1 MTLLIAEKGA
11 EDCFFLLFHSAIKR
25 SDFKA
30 MLEISPTHD
39 PEVQTV
45 KSKIIA
51 TAAILAALGFL
62 HPHPALSQPATDGG
76 TKPGF
81 WQPQAQVDN
90 TRNITLR
97 LLNETGLNLEYGQSG
112 ANLSS
117 LPVGASKNLIVRIS
131 NRTGDIA
138 NIPINATTGTTTL
151 KYDYNVDSQKNIVTI
166 RITRSDA
173 RTRQDRSVYIDEKGR
188 VYSF

>member
-1 MTLLIAEKGA
+1 M
-11 EDCFFLLFHSAIKR
+11 
-25 SDFKA
+25 
-30 MLEISPTHD
+30 
-39 PEVQTV
+39 

-51 TAAILAALGFL
+51 TAAILAALGCL

-90 TRNITLR
+90 TRNITLI

-112 ANLSS
+112 ASLSS
-117 LPVGASKNLIVRIS
+117 LPVGVTKNITVRIS

-138 NIPINATTGTTTL
+138 NIPINATGGSTSL
-151 KYDYNVDSQKNIVTI
+151 KYDYNVDSQKNMVTI
-166 RITRSDA
+166 RITRSDD